1 MVFHQVFL
9 LSQSE
14 VQAIEI
20 LSPRNQ
26 SSGVNPLVEVT
37 ANSMEEKS

>member
-1 MVFHQVFL
+1 MVFYQVFL

-26 SSGVNPLVEVT
+26 SSGVASGSDCE
-37 ANSMEEKS
+37 